1 MTDMARPQTVTR
13 TELIVDGS
21 DQTYRRF
28 IYDLFAMAKLI
39 EEGRSR
45 LARAA
50 GLKSPQWS
58 ILMVIAEAHDFD
70 GTNVRDVAE
79 KLGLHSSF
87 TVLHVGQLIKQGLI
101 RQFRSLS
108 DGRTK
113 ILRLTKKGEAL
124 IRRIAP
130 AQQAA
135 NDALFR
141 SISAKEF
148 LVMSHCCRAIISGG
162 ETVLAAVEL
171 EVAKL
176 PQLPKG

>member
-1 MTDMARPQTVTR
+1 MARPQTVTR
-13 TELIVDGS
+13 SELIVDGS
-21 DQTYRRF
+21 DQTYRRL

-58 ILMVIAEAHDFD
+58 ILMAIAEAHDFD
-70 GTNVRDVAE
+70 GTTVRDVAE
-79 KLGLHSSF
+79 KLRLHSSF
-87 TVLHVGQLIKQGLI
+87 TVLHVGQLIKQGLV
-101 RQFRSLS
+101 RQFGSAS
-108 DGRTK
+108 DGRTR

-124 IRRIAP
+124 VHRMAP
-130 AQQAA
+130 ALQTA
-135 NDALFR
+135 NDTLFR

-148 LVMSHCCRAIISGG
+148 LTMARCCRAIVSGG
-162 ETVLAAVEL
+162 EMVLAATEL

-176 PQLPKG
+176 PPLPKG